1 MMRLFLLRE
10 RFPHMGPHSGY
21 DLLGD
26 ALEKREDVQV
36 RQTRRNL
43 DREPAKF
50 FGKWTRKA
58 AAMGKEAGSR
68 FYSRHSV
75 MPELSLVGRQ
85 WVPGFDVAHMF
96 YVENSLGLLAALPG
110 LKKRPL
116 IGTVH
121 QPEAWWRTEHL
132 HPECLEKLDA
142 VVVLGSSEIPY
153 FETLA
158 PGRVHRV
165 CRGVDADFFS
175 PRENRIPEEPPRC
188 LSVGAW
194 KRDFSLLRRTIEE
207 IHRDLPRV
215 CFDLVIPLK
224 KRDHPDLQALAG
236 HPAVVWHAG
245 VSDEAL
251 RDLYRGA
258 RLLMLPLEE
267 ATSNNAIVEAMA
279 CGTPLVVSDVG
290 GVRDYVGPS
299 DGILA
304 DPARPEAFVEG
315 VRHLLDSPQAALD
328 FGRQARR
335 HVEEQFAWHRVAARM
350 MDLYAQFV

>member
-1 MMRLFLLRE
+1 
-10 RFPHMGPHSGY
+10 MGPHSGY

-26 ALEKREDVQV
+26 ALEKRGDVRLIQA
-36 RQTRRNL
+36 RRDL
-43 DREPAKF
+43 GREPPRWL
-50 FGKWTRKA
+50 GKLPRRLA
-58 AAMGKEAGSR
+58 ERGKGAGSR

-75 MPELSLVGRQ
+75 LPEISLAARQ
-85 WVPGFDVAHMF
+85 WLPGFEVGHLF
-96 YVENSLGLLAALPG
+96 YVENNLGLLAAHPA

-116 IGTVH
+116 VGTVH
-121 QPEAWWRTEHL
+121 QPEAWWRSEHP
-132 HPECLEKLDA
+132 HPKCLDVLDA
-142 VVVLGSSEIPY
+142 VVVLGSSETGY

-158 PGRVHRV
+158 PGRVHCV

-175 PRENRIPEEPPRC
+175 PGGAGKSQDPPRC

-194 KRDFSLLRRTIEE
+194 KRDFALLRRTVEE
-207 IHRDLPRV
+207 IHRGRPEV
-215 CFDLVIPLK
+215 GFDLVIPEK
-224 KRDHPDLQALAG
+224 KRAHPDLQALAR
-236 HPAVVWHAG
+236 HPAVTWHAG

-251 RDLYRGA
+251 RDLYRAA

-290 GVRDYVGPS
+290 GVRDYVDPM

-304 DPARPEAFVEG
+304 DPSRPEAFVEG
-315 VRHLLDSPQAALD
+315 VRHLLESPEEASRL
-328 FGRQARR
+328 GRQARR

-350 MDLYAQFV
+350 MGLYATFV